1 LVTGSIATEDTPP
14 RSAFNRVVGNFVVH
28 AKSERKLLMNCIGRI
43 TLTLA
48 AMAAPFTVAL
58 TPAAK
63 KTHANDHL
71 D

>member
-1 LVTGSIATEDTPP
+1 
-14 RSAFNRVVGNFVVH
+14 
-28 AKSERKLLMNCIGRI
+28 MNCIGRI

-48 AMAAPFTVAL
+48 AMAALFTVAL